1 MYEVVKDL
9 GMHENSKKKKEY
21 NIYRNV
27 SSSRLNK
34 SVGIDIAN
42 FSCKIHVA
50 TIEDINQTKAAT

>member
-1 MYEVVKDL
+1 MKTP
-9 GMHENSKKKKEY
+9 KKKKEY

-34 SVGIDIAN
+34 SVGVDIAN